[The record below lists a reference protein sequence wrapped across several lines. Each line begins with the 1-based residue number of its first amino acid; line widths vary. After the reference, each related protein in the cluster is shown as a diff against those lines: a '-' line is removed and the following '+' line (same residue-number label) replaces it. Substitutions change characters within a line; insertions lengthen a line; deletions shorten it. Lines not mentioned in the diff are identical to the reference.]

1 MGVSI
6 LEGSKIGRIATAV
19 ENIAAGITKSY
30 YTLTVTALTRDNV
43 DVTGQVVYVRQG
55 GADGPI
61 YASAAYEGQPVSFS
75 LPSGFVYHVSITNNI
90 AHHFAPTTAAGI
102 VSNTNISH
110 ILYYEDLSNITSAQA
125 IKDAL
130 NANDDLT
137 GLVGESITCS
147 WRGTTLTWD
156 VADYDK
162 LEGVITLLLHDT
174 LPDQMQFEPQQA
186 LAYFEYGL
194 PAGDYS
200 FQNGNTTYYFTLT
213 TAIPAGGQLRATTS
227 AFYTYQSQSVT
238 ETLEVGTVST
248 TAISGATALGKCATS
263 DGAYPLNHMD
273 RVNSGSNNFAESG
286 LLEWLN
292 SDTAA
297 NTPLAR
303 INKFSR
309 PYIVNTPGFLSGLDA
324 DFLAVL
330 DNTAWKC
337 SPNTTYEA
345 PASMG
350 GVAQVGHPYTVT
362 KKFGLASEKEI
373 FGTYTCLDVG
383 DAIFDLYEGAEAT
396 DRIKRYGTGA
406 RYWWLRTSY
415 TIANYERYVY
425 SNGTVYHNY
434 AYNAAG
440 VVPACK
446 ISKSS

>member
-1 MGVSI
+1 MATVTKPVLTDETFG
-6 LEGSKIGRIATAV
+6 LKMDALIAQ
-19 ENIAAGITKSY
+19 ITKSY

-55 GADGPI
+55 DANGPI

-75 LPSGFVYHVSITNNI
+75 LPSGFVYHVSITNNL

-263 DGAYPLNHMD
+263 DGTYPLNHMD
-273 RVNSGSNNFAESG
+273 RVNNGSNNFAESG

-292 SDTAA
+292 SDTAE

-330 DNTAWKC
+330 DNTDWKC

-362 KKFGLASEKEI
+362 KKFGFASEKEI

-383 DAIFDLYEGAEAT
+383 DAIFNLYEGAEAA
-396 DRIKRYGTGA
+396 DRIKRYGTSA
-406 RYWWLRTSY
+406 RNWWLRTPDTNVSG
-415 TIANYERYVY
+415 ERYVRT
-425 SNGTVYHNY
+425 NGAVNSDY
-434 AYNAAG
+434 ANKTYG

-446 ISKSS
+446 ISKSV

>member
-1 MGVSI
+1 MATVTKPVLTDETFG
-6 LEGSKIGRIATAV
+6 LKMDALIAQ
-19 ENIAAGITKSY
+19 ITKSY

-55 GADGPI
+55 DADGPI

-75 LPSGFVYHVSITNNI
+75 LPSGFVYHVSITNNL
-90 AHHFAPTTAAGI
+90 AHHFAPTTASGI
-102 VSNTNISH
+102 VSNTNISV

-130 NANDDLT
+130 DANDDLT
-137 GLVGESITCS
+137 GLIGESITCS
-147 WRGTTLTWD
+147 WRGSTLTWD

-194 PAGDYS
+194 PVGNYK
-200 FQNGNTTYYFTLT
+200 FKNGSTYYYFALAA
-213 TAIPAGGQLRATTS
+213 AIPAGGQLRATTS
-227 AFYTYQSQSVT
+227 AFYTYQSQNVT
-238 ETLEVGTVST
+238 EILETGTVST
-248 TAISGATALGKCATS
+248 TEITGATDLGTCAS
-263 DGAYPLNHMD
+263 SAGAYPLNHMD
-273 RVNSGSNNFAESG
+273 CVNNGSNNFAESG

-292 SDTAA
+292 SDTPA

-330 DNTAWKC
+330 DDTAWKC

-350 GVAQVGHPYTVT
+350 GVSQVGQPYTAT

-383 DAIFDLYEGAEAT
+383 DKFFDLYEGAEAA

-406 RYWWLRTSY
+406 RTWWLRTPL
-415 TIANYERYVY
+415 TNANYERHVY
-425 SNGTVYHNY
+425 TNGTVSSYY
-434 AYNAAG
+434 AYNTYG

-446 ISKSS
+446 ISKSA

>member
-1 MGVSI
+1 MATVTKPVLTDETFG
-6 LEGSKIGRIATAV
+6 LKMDALIAQ
-19 ENIAAGITKSY
+19 ITKSY

-55 GADGPI
+55 DANGPI

-75 LPSGFVYHVSITNNI
+75 LPSGFVYHVSITNNL
-90 AHHFAPTTAAGI
+90 AHHFAPTTASGI
-102 VSNTNISH
+102 VSNTNISV

-130 NANDDLT
+130 DANDDLT
-137 GLVGESITCS
+137 GLIGESITCQ
-147 WRGTTLTWD
+147 WRGATLTWD

-162 LEGVITLLLHDT
+162 LEGVVTLLLHDT

-194 PAGDYS
+194 PVGDYK
-200 FQNGNTTYYFTLT
+200 FKNGSTYYYFTLA

-227 AFYTYQSQSVT
+227 AFYTYQSQNVT
-238 ETLEVGTVST
+238 EILETGTVST
-248 TAISGATALGKCATS
+248 TEIAGATDLGTCAS
-263 DGAYPLNHMD
+263 SAGAYPLNHMD
-273 RVNSGSNNFAESG
+273 CVNSGSNNFAESG

-292 SDTAA
+292 SDTPA
-297 NTPLAR
+297 NTPLTR

-330 DNTAWKC
+330 DDTAWKC

-350 GVAQVGHPYTVT
+350 GVSQVGQPYTVT

-383 DAIFDLYEGAEAT
+383 DKIFNLYEGAEAA

-406 RYWWLRTSY
+406 RIWWLRTPHTS
-415 TIANYERYVY
+415 AHYERVVIT
-425 SNGTVYHNY
+425 SGTVNY
-434 AYNAAG
+434 FYARNTYG

-446 ISKSS
+446 ISKSA